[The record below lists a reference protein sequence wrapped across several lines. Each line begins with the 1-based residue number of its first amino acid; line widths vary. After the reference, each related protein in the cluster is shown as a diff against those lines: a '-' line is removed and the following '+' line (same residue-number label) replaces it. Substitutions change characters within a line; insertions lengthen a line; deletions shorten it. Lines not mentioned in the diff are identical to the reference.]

1 MALRGKG
8 EKHNATENTK
18 PWRVPP
24 RRNTLDALRL
34 SAERVDNIVLARST
48 LHILARVKCVLYLF
62 QLTACW
68 EENKPHVMSRTCLW
82 SSVLTEPSNSSGFTS
97 LELQRK
103 GQIRNQCAEQTVWWS
118 HVYTTGKERRWTFK
132 KKQKQKKPHVVLF
145 YTIQR
150 PSFMEGVGGKWWY
163 NFSKPP

>member
-34 SAERVDNIVLARST
+34 SAERVDIVLARST

-150 PSFMEGVGGKWWY
+150 PSFMDGVGGKWWY